1 MAILPEKTVI
11 GLPDRSTVIGLTAC
25 SKMADASDAVGNQ
38 CCKLHSLALVK
49 KTSTRLAPNTFYL
62 TDP

>member
-1 MAILPEKTVI
+1 MMAILPE
-11 GLPDRSTVIGLTAC
+11 PDWSTVIGLTAC

-49 KTSTRLAPNTFYL
+49 KHQHV
-62 TDP
+62 